1 MTVLIRACFAFWYG
15 TILTYRFA
23 NVKEDRK
30 TVLKMCVFFVV
41 SILLQVWTDTLGNG
55 ITAERLY
62 PFTTHIPLILWLIF
76 LHKVSWEISIGSV
89 ITAYLCCELPNWVS
103 QFGAIPF
110 GSSYT
115 VQVIIYCISS
125 VVILLL
131 LSRYLVPSIQ
141 ALFAKSRLH
150 CLSFTAI
157 PFLYYLWCYST
168 TVYSSY
174 LKQHGY
180 EVAFTMSALFTLLF
194 LIFAVSQNKHQEDVA
209 VMKDLELSKQEAIRA
224 NRTKGDFLA
233 SMSHEIRTPINAVL
247 GIDEMILR
255 ECNDPQILDYA
266 TKIKSSGQSLLY
278 LINDIL
284 DLSKIDSNK
293 MEITPSEY
301 NPKQLISEVL
311 LMIEP
316 RADAK
321 GLALHCDIDPCIPA
335 KLYGDDMRL
344 RQILINLLTNAV
356 KYTNEGKVTFSVRL
370 LQKNE
375 TEALLYFSVRD
386 TGIGIKDE
394 DRKLLFESFRRL
406 DTSQNKGIEGTGLG
420 LNITRKLLQLMGSDL
435 CLQSIYEI
443 GSDFHFEL
451 RQTIVDPQEMG
462 TFRKGFYLS
471 DATDTYREG
480 FYAPHAKIL
489 VVDDNDINLIVFRGL
504 LKNSG
509 MDIRTALS
517 GQEAL
522 DLLQTESFDMV
533 FMDHLMPAMDGI
545 EALHRILGNEQLH
558 KNAKVIIALTANAI
572 SGAREFYL
580 QEGFAG
586 YLTKP
591 VHGPELEKTFWEFL
605 PPELIH
611 PSTPEAAITPPSEQP
626 EAPDVL
632 PSQLPQMSEAPTS
645 VTINST
651 RADED
656 TLDQKLGLRLCAG
669 DKTIYREVLKAFVQ
683 SDFTASLNNYLAE
696 QDWNGYRIAIH
707 GTKSGAKSIG
717 ATALS
722 ALALD
727 METALS
733 ERNDTAY
740 IQRQHPVALSEIAKL
755 ETLINEIVKY

>member
-1 MTVLIRACFAFWYG
+1 MALLIRACFSFLYG

-23 NVKEDRK
+23 DVKENRK
-30 TVLKMCVFFVV
+30 NLLKMGLFFIISV
-41 SILLQVWTDTLGNG
+41 LLQTWTSTLGDE
-55 ITAERLY
+55 TAVERLY
-62 PFTTHIPLILWLIF
+62 PFTTHIPLILWLII
-76 LHKVSWEISIGSV
+76 LHKVRWEISVGSV

-110 GSSYT
+110 DSDYT

-125 VVILLL
+125 VIILLL
-131 LSRYLVPSIQ
+131 LSRYLVPSVR
-141 ALFAKSRLH
+141 ALFAKSRLR

-168 TVYSSY
+168 TIYSSY

-194 LIFAVSQNKHQEDVA
+194 LLFAVSQNKHQEDVA
-209 VMKDLELSKQEAIRA
+209 VMEQLERSKQDAIRA
-224 NRTKGDFLA
+224 NRAKGDFLA

-266 TKIKSSGQSLLY
+266 AKIKSSGQALLY

-284 DLSKIDSNK
+284 DLSKIDSDK

-321 GLALHCDIDPCIPA
+321 GLALHCDIDPRIPMR
-335 KLYGDDMRL
+335 LYGDDMRL

-356 KYTNEGKVTFSVRL
+356 KYTSEGKITFSAHL
-370 LQKNE
+370 LQKDNS
-375 TEALLYFSVRD
+375 EALLHFSVRD
-386 TGIGIKDE
+386 TGIGIKEE

-406 DTSQNKGIEGTGLG
+406 DASQNKGIEGTGLG

-451 RQTIVDPQEMG
+451 KQKVIDTTEMG
-462 TFRKGFYLS
+462 AFQKGFYLS
-471 DATDTYREG
+471 SVTETYRES
-480 FYAPHAKIL
+480 FYAPEAKIL
-489 VVDDNDINLIVFRGL
+489 VVDDNDINLIVFKGL

-522 DLLQTESFDMV
+522 DLLEKENFDMV

-545 EALHRILGNEQLH
+545 EALHRILENEVLH
-558 KNAKVIIALTANAI
+558 RHAKVVIALTANAI

-580 QEGFAG
+580 QEGFSG
-586 YLTKP
+586 YLNKP
-591 VHGPELEKTFWEFL
+591 VQGPELEKTFWEFL
-605 PPELIH
+605 PPERISSVSPEVH
-611 PSTPEAAITPPSEQP
+611 PLPASSPQEQP
-626 EAPDVL
+626 EPD
-632 PSQLPQMSEAPTS
+632 ETS
-645 VTINST
+645 VSGADNDTLPEQNS
-651 RADED
+651 
-656 TLDQKLGLRLCAG
+656 LDQKLGLTCCGG
-669 DKTIYREVLKAFVQ
+669 DKAIYHEILNAFVQ
-683 SDFTASLNNYLAE
+683 SDFTTLLNGYFSQ

-717 ATALS
+717 ATPLAT
-722 ALALD
+722 LALD
-727 METALS
+727 MELALT

-740 IQRQHPVALSEIAKL
+740 IQLQHPVALSEIEKV
-755 ETLINEIVKY
+755 ETIIKEIMGK